1 MILALRTLPEAE
13 AELLEATAW
22 YESKRPGLGAEF
34 IRTVDRALARICAIP
49 EASAPWRKGY
59 PYRSHA
65 LRRYPCMIFSTVSP
79 EQVEV
84 PHLHMPGEDLLLD
97 EACGTRHLNVRCCHS
112 SYLILH
118 AVSAHGVQA

>member
-1 MILALRTLPEAE
+1 MIRALRILPEAE

-65 LRRYPCMIFSTVSP
+65 LRRYPYMIFFTVSP
-79 EQVEV
+79 EQIEV
-84 PHLHMPGEDLLLD
+84 FAFAHARRRPGYWTKR
-97 EACGTRHLNVRCCHS
+97 AARGT
-112 SYLILH
+112 
-118 AVSAHGVQA
+118 